1 MATRMAPWHGP
12 VGGLGRPRK
21 ALGGRHKARRVE
33 KRAQGAGGGEEGK
46 NPIAQLLKKA
56 QGSLPVIGLLS
67 RILSPDETFGKDVMA
82 YQTYCR
88 KLYDSTER
96 EWSVAL
102 YELEQKHGRN
112 RANVKYAQFCCWM
125 AAVGVGIVPKKE
137 IITSARRLRY
147 SADLEYEIG
156 GINASV
162 TETMQKYKYIS
173 TDGLKVGAT
182 ARVAVALE
190 AICEC
195 CLGKKQGEEIDQ
207 EDAALIRVILHGA
220 FPECPEEKLD
230 EIFQKRAQPI
240 VNK

>member
-1 MATRMAPWHGP
+1 MATCMAHTHASFGGFRGMRK
-12 VGGLGRPRK
+12 VGGRERGAWKVR
-21 ALGGRHKARRVE
+21 RH
-33 KRAQGAGGGEEGK
+33 AQRSGKGEDETNVVGK
-46 NPIAQLLKKA
+46 LLKNA

-67 RILSPDETFGKDVMA
+67 RIFSPDETFGKEVMA

-88 KLYDSTER
+88 KLIDSTER

-102 YELEQKHGRN
+102 YELEQRHGKN

-125 AAVGVGIVPKKE
+125 AAIGVGIVPKKE

-156 GINASV
+156 GFTTSV

-173 TDGLKVGAT
+173 TDGKNVGAP

-195 CLGKKQGEEIDQ
+195 CLGIKQGQEMEE
-207 EDAALIRVILHGA
+207 EDAALIRVILQGA

-230 EIFQKRAQPI
+230 EIFLKRAQPV
-240 VNK
+240 VNN